1 MRTKEDRKEKN
12 SLIKR
17 DSLYICKLLRSLEPT
32 TIISGVIQNQILY
45 RFYNYQRGLTR
56 SLLSAS
62 MDLIKLSPYSVLA
75 SNLSEVKLGSKLIY
89 LLLYPT

>member
-12 SLIKR
+12 KR

-62 MDLIKLSPYSVLA
+62 MDLIKLSPYSVSA